1 MTSRNFTVTVQER
14 NRDEPCFL
22 VFETNDNIGLGTKAV
37 RLDLRHGTGLAEV
50 QELARKLNANV
61 IRLSIA

>member
-37 RLDLRHGTGLAEV
+37 RLSDTGQV
-50 QELARKLNANV
+50 CRKLK
-61 IRLSIA
+61 S